1 LSRSRRAPARHHGL
15 LLVDK
20 PDGLTSHDVVSVV
33 RRLFGQRQ
41 VGHAGTLDPLAT
53 GLLPVLLG
61 QGTKLSQWATADD
74 KTYET
79 TARLGQRTDTLDA
92 EGTVVQKDRV
102 PNPLD
107 PAALEAALA
116 PLRGHITQRVPAYS
130 AVKVEGQRLY
140 QRARA
145 GETVDAPTRPV
156 TIHELTSLGY
166 TPPRLSLRVHCS
178 KGTYI
183 RQLVSDVGDALGC
196 GAHVEVL
203 RRTRVGALD
212 VGDAIPLAT
221 LQASPRPETHLI
233 GLRTWIARCVPCVP
247 CDADAAVRTRQGQR
261 LSWRRLGLAPLPP
274 GTRFALV
281 TDDALVALAEVPAA
295 DSTVDSTADST
306 GVSAADSPPD
316 PAPGAGAATARRAY
330 RLVRVFP
337 APTPCD

>member
-20 PDGLTSHDVVSVV
+20 PGGQTSHDVVSAV

-92 EGTVVQKDRV
+92 EGTVVEQQPV
-102 PNPLD
+102 PDPLD

-116 PLRGHITQRVPAYS
+116 PLRGRIPQRVPAYS

-145 GETVDAPTRPV
+145 GEAVEAPSRPV
-156 TIHELTSLGY
+156 TIHELTPLGY

-212 VGDAIPLAT
+212 VADAIPLAA
-221 LQASPRPETHLI
+221 LQASPRPETHRI

-247 CDADAAVRTRQGQR
+247 CDADAAVRTRHGQR
-261 LSWRRLGLAPLPP
+261 LGWRRLGVEPLPP

-281 TDDALVALAEVPAA
+281 TDDELLALAEVPAA
-295 DSTVDSTADST
+295 DA
-306 GVSAADSPPD
+306 PPD
-316 PAPGAGAATARRAY
+316 PSASRRAAAGREAY

-337 APTPCD
+337 PTAPDG